1 MREGLK
7 QMWGDFRNRIRYYR
21 EYKDNKNYCDI
32 KEAEAKEYEEKL
44 EALNKKL
51 EEREAINKEKD
62 NLIVLLNNRIDT
74 LNSKITQLKIDDKT
88 KASIIQDLKEQLE
101 NMTDKYHEAEHRRRQ
116 TVAEISHRQRTIN
129 KLEKENEKKD
139 HKINFLKTS
148 RHAPTKEEI
157 IAYETSMREVEKRQ
171 KQKNK
176 NPEDNTRGGN
186 E

>member
-1 MREGLK
+1 MREGLR

-21 EYKDNKNYCDI
+21 EYKDNQEYYEI
-32 KEAEAKEYEEKL
+32 KEAEALELLRKIDKL
-44 EALNKKL
+44 EKKAK
-51 EEREAINKEKD
+51 EREAISKEKD

-74 LNSKITQLKIDDKT
+74 LNTKITQLKIDDKT

-101 NMTDKYHEAEHRRRQ
+101 DMTDKYQETEHRRRQ
-116 TVAEISHRQRTIN
+116 TVTEISHRQRTIN
-129 KLEKENEKKD
+129 KLEKEIEKKD

-157 IAYETSMREVEKRQ
+157 IAYETGMREVEKRQ
-171 KQKNK
+171 RKKNQ

>member
-21 EYKDNKNYCDI
+21 EYKDNQVYCEI
-32 KEAEAKEYEEKL
+32 KEAEALELLRKINKL
-44 EALNKKL
+44 EKKAK
-51 EEREAINKEKD
+51 EREAISKEKD
-62 NLIVLLNNRIDT
+62 NLIKLREERIDQIST
-74 LNSKITQLKIDDKT
+74 KLTQAKKDNATKQNIINILNS
-88 KASIIQDLKEQLE
+88 QLE
-101 NMTDKYHEAEHRRRQ
+101 EMTYKYQEAEHRRRQ
-116 TVAEISHRQRTIN
+116 TVTEISHRQRTIN
-129 KLEKENEKKD
+129 KLEKEIEKKD

-157 IAYETSMREVEKRQ
+157 IAYETGMREVEKRQ
-171 KQKNK
+171 RKKSQ